1 MPVQLNDQTFRRSIM
16 LVKTTRI
23 LIAAAAALA
32 VTFGSA
38 QAGTLAAPAGNQF
51 IEEMKT
57 LAPQLNLSTTQQTAY
72 DVAMDTMRQSHV
84 SARMNEDQLQQQL
97 QAVQQT
103 QILDLRAIH
112 AANLKVEKEDAQA
125 REQSANAW
133 ITFYD
138 GLNNSQKTAVSS
150 LLKQQFAEIQNH
162 PGKPYEPRT
171 GL

>member
-1 MPVQLNDQTFRRSIM
+1 M
-16 LVKTTRI
+16 LVKTTHI
-23 LIAAAAALA
+23 LVAAAAALA
-32 VTFGSA
+32 LTFGSA
-38 QAGTLAAPAGNQF
+38 QAGTLATPAGNHF
-51 IEEMKT
+51 IEDMKA
-57 LAPQLNLSTTQQTAY
+57 LQPQLNLSATQQTAY
-72 DVAMDTMRQSHV
+72 EVAMDTMRQSHV
-84 SARMNEDQLQQQL
+84 SARMNEDQLQQQF

-133 ITFYD
+133 INFYE

-150 LLKQQFAEIQNH
+150 LLKQQFAAIQNH

>member
-1 MPVQLNDQTFRRSIM
+1 M

-23 LIAAAAALA
+23 LVAAAAALA
-32 VTFGSA
+32 VTIGAIGSA
-38 QAGTLAAPAGNQF
+38 QAGTLAMPAGNQF
-51 IEEMKT
+51 IQEMKT
-57 LAPQLNLSTTQQTAY
+57 LQPQLNLSTTQQTAY

-84 SARMNEDQLQQQL
+84 TARMNEDQLQQQF
-97 QAVQQT
+97 QSAQQT
-103 QILDLRAIH
+103 PILDLRAIH
-112 AANLKVEKEDAQA
+112 ATNLKVEKEDAQA

-150 LLKQQFAEIQNH
+150 LLKQQFAAIQNH
-162 PGKPYEPRT
+162 PGKPYEPGT

>member
-1 MPVQLNDQTFRRSIM
+1 MVM
-16 LVKTTRI
+16 KTTRI
-23 LIAAAAALA
+23 LVAAAAVLA
-32 VTFGSA
+32 VTIGSIGSA
-38 QAGTLAAPAGNQF
+38 QAGTLATPAGNQF

-57 LAPQLNLSTTQQTAY
+57 LQPQLNLTTTQQTAY
-72 DVAMDTMRQSHV
+72 DVAMDTMRQSHLT
-84 SARMNEDQLQQQL
+84 ARMNEDQRQQQF
-97 QAVQQT
+97 QTAQQT
-103 QILDLRAIH
+103 PILDLRAIH

-150 LLKQQFAEIQNH
+150 LLKQQFAAIQNH

>member
-1 MPVQLNDQTFRRSIM
+1 MSI
-16 LVKTTRI
+16 KTTRMFV
-23 LIAAAAALA
+23 AAAAALA

-38 QAGTLAAPAGNQF
+38 QAGTLATPVGNQI
-51 IEEMKT
+51 IEQMKT
-57 LAPQLNLSTTQQTAY
+57 LQPKLNLSATQQTAWE
-72 DVAMDTMRQSHV
+72 VAMDTMRQSHV
-84 SARMNEDQLQQQL
+84 TARMNEDKLQQQF
-97 QAVQQT
+97 QAAQQT

-112 AANLKVEKEDAQA
+112 AANLKVETEDAQA

-138 GLNNSQKTAVSS
+138 GLDNQQKTAVSA
-150 LLKQQFAEIQNH
+150 LLKQQFAAIQNH

>member
-1 MPVQLNDQTFRRSIM
+1 M

-23 LIAAAAALA
+23 LVAAAAVIA
-32 VTFGSA
+32 VTIGSIGSA

-57 LAPQLNLSTTQQTAY
+57 LQPQLNLSTTQQTAY

-84 SARMNEDQLQQQL
+84 TARMNEDQLQQQF
-97 QAVQQT
+97 QSAQQT
-103 QILDLRAIH
+103 PILDLRAIH

-150 LLKQQFAEIQNH
+150 LLKEQFAAIQNH

>member
-1 MPVQLNDQTFRRSIM
+1 MAINTM
-16 LVKTTRI
+16 RI

-38 QAGTLAAPAGNQF
+38 QAGTLAAPAENQF
-51 IEEMKT
+51 IEEMKS
-57 LAPQLNLSTTQQTAY
+57 LPQLNLSTTQQTAY
-72 DVAMDTMRQSHV
+72 DVAMDTMRQSHLA
-84 SARMNEDQLQQQL
+84 ARMNEDQLQHQF
-97 QAVQQT
+97 QAAQQT

-133 ITFYD
+133 ITFYE

-150 LLKQQFAEIQNH
+150 LLKQQFAAIQNH

>member
-1 MPVQLNDQTFRRSIM
+1 M

-23 LIAAAAALA
+23 VVAAAAVLA
-32 VTFGSA
+32 VTIGSIGSA
-38 QAGTLAAPAGNQF
+38 QAGTLAAPAGTHF

-57 LAPQLNLSTTQQTAY
+57 LQPQLNLSTTQQTAY

-84 SARMNEDQLQQQL
+84 TARMNEDQLQQQF
-97 QAVQQT
+97 QSAQQT
-103 QILDLRAIH
+103 PILDLRAIH
-112 AANLKVEKEDAQA
+112 AANLKVEQEDAQA

-138 GLNNSQKTAVSS
+138 GLNNSQKTSVSS
-150 LLKQQFAEIQNH
+150 LLKEQFAAIQNH

>member
-1 MPVQLNDQTFRRSIM
+1 M

-23 LIAAAAALA
+23 LVAAAAVLA
-32 VTFGSA
+32 VTIGSIGSA

-57 LAPQLNLSTTQQTAY
+57 LQPQLNLSTTQQTAY

-84 SARMNEDQLQQQL
+84 TARMNEDQLQQQF
-97 QAVQQT
+97 QSAQQT
-103 QILDLRAIH
+103 PILDLRAIH

-133 ITFYD
+133 INFYD
-138 GLNNSQKTAVSS
+138 GLNNSQKTSVSS
-150 LLKQQFAEIQNH
+150 LLKEQFAAIQNH
-162 PGKPYEPRT
+162 PGKPYEPGT

>member
-1 MPVQLNDQTFRRSIM
+1 M

-23 LIAAAAALA
+23 LAAAAAALA
-32 VTFGSA
+32 VTIGAIGSA
-38 QAGTLAAPAGNQF
+38 QAGTLATPAGNQF

-57 LAPQLNLSTTQQTAY
+57 LQPQLNLSATQQTAY

-84 SARMNEDQLQQQL
+84 TARMNEDQLQQQF
-97 QAVQQT
+97 QSAQQT
-103 QILDLRAIH
+103 PILDLRAIH

-133 ITFYD
+133 INFYD

-150 LLKQQFAEIQNH
+150 LLKQQFAAIQNH